1 MTLVL
6 LRFNR
11 DIVECKAPV
20 GICLPASF
28 LDLIETLWN
37 VKTAESSFSAPAAP
51 GFNRDIVEC
60 KVVLS
65 GGGA

>member
-1 MTLVL
+1 M
-6 LRFNR
+6 
-11 DIVECKAPV
+11 ECKAPV